1 MPDVPPL
8 PADIVEQCNA
18 RRGGFN
24 TVLGLQFV
32 SITYDEVVAE
42 IPVTTSLQQPY
53 GIVHGG
59 VYCSIVETLA
69 STGAALN
76 AAPRGYHCVG
86 LENSTSF
93 LHAVRDGV
101 LRAVATPLARGK
113 RSQVWTVA
121 ITDGSGRAVATG
133 RVRML
138 GIEQGAA
145 IAGETVRVKAGDTD
159 SAG

>member
-1 MPDVPPL
+1 MPE
-8 PADIVEQCNA
+8 DIVAQCNA

-24 TVLGLQFV
+24 TVLGLEFV

-42 IPVTTSLQQPY
+42 IPVTPALQQPY

-76 AAPRGYHCVG
+76 AAPRGYHAVG

-93 LHAVRDGV
+93 LHAVRGGI

-113 RSQVWTVA
+113 RSQVWTVS
-121 ITDGSGRAVATG
+121 ITEGSGRAVATG

-138 GIEQGAA
+138 AIEHGGA
-145 IAGETVRVKAGDTD
+145 IAGQTVRVETGSTTKAG
-159 SAG
+159 